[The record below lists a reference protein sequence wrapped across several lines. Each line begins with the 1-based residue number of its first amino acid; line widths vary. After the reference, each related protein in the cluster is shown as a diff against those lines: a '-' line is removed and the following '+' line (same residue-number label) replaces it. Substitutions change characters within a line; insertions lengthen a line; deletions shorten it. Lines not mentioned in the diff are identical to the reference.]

1 MALAG
6 SQPLRAAPTA
16 ATTTPFLKTAPS
28 LLMTVISGLGAVF
41 AFLIATMGGTVF
53 IKIAVFIVFS
63 RTNLC
68 HIRKYVLFCKVL
80 DSNDE
85 YDTDHNGF

>member
-28 LLMTVISGLGAVF
+28 LLMTVISKLGAVF
-41 AFLIATMGGTVF
+41 TFLMAGLHYLGYHRHGQIEAPPYRYNNV
-53 IKIAVFIVFS
+53 
-63 RTNLC
+63 
-68 HIRKYVLFCKVL
+68 
-80 DSNDE
+80 
-85 YDTDHNGF
+85 

>member
-1 MALAG
+1 MR
-6 SQPLRAAPTA
+6 P
-16 ATTTPFLKTAPS
+16 
-28 LLMTVISGLGAVF
+28 
-41 AFLIATMGGTVF
+41 IATMGETVF

-85 YDTDHNGF
+85 YDTDHNRF